1 MVINKN
7 SSGGRTAS
15 NLRYADDTIFLAE
28 TEELVT
34 MLKSVRR
41 HCAKAGYELHLN
53 LKKTKIMGTGPF
65 GEVLSEGEKVE
76 IVNNF
81 IYLGLKINQDASCEN
96 EIIRC
101 ITMGMHAIRSLM
113 KIWKN
118 IGIFKNDK
126 NDLDVCPR
134 VSNRYCQ
141 FGIID
146 YP

>member
-1 MVINKN
+1 
-7 SSGGRTAS
+7 
-15 NLRYADDTIFLAE
+15 
-28 TEELVT
+28 
-34 MLKSVRR
+34 
-41 HCAKAGYELHLN
+41 
-53 LKKTKIMGTGPF
+53 MGTGPF
-65 GEVLSEGEKVE
+65 GEVLSEGEKME

-126 NDLDVCPR
+126 MILMSVLVFPIVT
-134 VSNRYCQ
+134 VSSES
-141 FGIID
+141 
-146 YP
+146 